1 MASHTADES
10 LKHGAHQVEEVF
22 GAHAIVDAKHA
33 SDIEHNAPLSQV
45 IKNNWKAIVWSMIMS
60 MTVVMEGYDTILM
73 SSFFA
78 YPSFAKKFGAWNEAT
93 MTYQL
98 SGPWQ
103 TALKWVIF

>member
-10 LKHGAHQVEEVF
+10 LKHGAQQVEEVL
-22 GAHAIVDAKHA
+22 GTHAINDAKIA

-45 IKNNWKAIVWSMIMS
+45 IKNNWKAIGWSMVMS

-78 YPSFAKKFGAWNEAT
+78 YPSFAMKFGTFNASTND
-93 MTYQL
+93 YQL

-103 TALKWVIF
+103 TALK

>member
-10 LKHGAHQVEEVF
+10 LKHGAHHIEEVF

-33 SDIEHNAPLSQV
+33 SDAEHNTPLMQV
-45 IKNNWKAIVWSMIMS
+45 IKKNKKAILWSMVMS

-78 YPSFAKKFGAWNEAT
+78 YPSFAKKFGVYNVAT
-93 MTYQL
+93 SDYQL
-98 SGPWQ
+98 TGAWQ
-103 TALKWVIF
+103 TALK